1 MTHAA
6 QTLILHHYAM
16 SPFSEKVRVILGLK
30 SAPWRGC
37 DQPVVMPK
45 DELLVLTGGYRRI
58 PVLQIGA
65 DLYFDTTRII
75 DEIERR
81 FPLPSAYAGVGRGM
95 ATAVTGW
102 TDAWAGQPGLFWTG
116 VVALFSGDFDVAE
129 DPVFAA
135 DRAAL
140 LGMPFDAAAM
150 MAALPET
157 ERQLRGCL
165 DLLERQLSDGRHFL
179 FGSQLDIAD
188 AGAFHTINFLR
199 YGRGRNIRILEEF
212 PRLLAWE
219 ARVRAV
225 GHGQRGDDISR
236 EDAIA
241 IARAAAPAPLEHT
254 SVHAD
259 LPSGTAI
266 RLSYNDAN
274 TPPLDAV
281 LLAAD
286 HQFISVRPATSQVGD
301 LVIHMPYSTA
311 RISKR

>member
-1 MTHAA
+1 MTD
-6 QTLILHHYAM
+6 TETMILHHYAI
-16 SPFSEKVRVILGLK
+16 SPFSEKVRVIMGLK

-37 DQPVVMPK
+37 DQPAVMPK

-81 FPLPSAYAGVGRGM
+81 IPLPSAYAGVGRGM
-95 ATAVTGW
+95 ATAVTSW

-116 VVALFSGDFDVAE
+116 VVALFSGDCDIAE

-140 LGMPFDAAAM
+140 LGLPFDGAAM

-157 ERQLRGCL
+157 ERQLRACL
-165 DLLERQLSDGRHFL
+165 DLLERQLADGRPFL
-179 FGSQLDIAD
+179 LGNQLDIAD

-199 YGRGRNIRILEEF
+199 LGRGRNIRIVEEF
-212 PRLLAWE
+212 PKLLAWE

-225 GHGQRGDDISR
+225 GHGRRGEDISR
-236 EDAIA
+236 EEAIA
-241 IARAAAPAPLEHT
+241 IARAATPAPLRQH

-259 LPSGTAI
+259 LPPGTAI
-266 RLSYNDAN
+266 RLSYHDAN

-286 HQFISVRPATSQVGD
+286 YQFIAVRPAVSQVGEV
-301 LVIHMPYSTA
+301 VIHMPYSTA
-311 RISKR
+311 RITRR

>member
-1 MTHAA
+1 MTATA
-6 QTLILHHYAM
+6 TTLILHHYPL

-30 SAPWRGC
+30 SAVWQAC
-37 DQPVVMPK
+37 EQPAVMPK

-81 FPLPSAYAGVGRGM
+81 IPAPSAYAGVGRGM
-95 ATAVTGW
+95 ATAVTSW

-116 VVALFSGDFDVAE
+116 VVALFSGDFDLAE
-129 DPVFAA
+129 DPTFGA
-135 DRAAL
+135 DRAAM
-140 LGMPFDAAAM
+140 LGQPFDGAAM

-165 DLLERQLSDGRHFL
+165 DLIERQLSDGRQFL

-188 AGAFHTINFLR
+188 AGAFHTINFMR
-199 YGRGRNIRILEEF
+199 HGRGRNIKIIEEF
-212 PRLLAWE
+212 PQLLAWE
-219 ARVRAV
+219 ARVRAT
-225 GHGQRGDDISR
+225 GHGRRGEDVSR
-236 EDAIA
+236 EEAIA
-241 IARAAAPAPLEHT
+241 IARAATPAPLEQK

-259 LPSGTAI
+259 LPTGTAI
-266 RLSYNDAN
+266 RLSYYDAN
-274 TPPLDAV
+274 TPPLDAT

-286 HQFISVRPATSQVGD
+286 YQFISVRPAESQVGNI
-301 LVIHMPYSTA
+301 VIHMPYSTA
-311 RISKR
+311 RITKR

>member
-1 MTHAA
+1 MTAA
-6 QTLILHHYAM
+6 AETMILHHYAM
-16 SPFSEKVRVILGLK
+16 SPFSEKVRVIFGLK
-30 SAPWRGC
+30 SAQWQAC
-37 DQPVVMPK
+37 DQPAVMPK

-65 DLYFDTTRII
+65 DIFFDTTRII

-81 FPLPSAYAGVGRGM
+81 IPLPSAYAGVGRGM
-95 ATAVTGW
+95 ATAVTTW
-102 TDAWAGQPGLFWTG
+102 TDAWAGQTGLFWTG

-135 DRAAL
+135 DRSAM
-140 LGMPFDAAAM
+140 LGLPFDGAAM

-165 DLLERQLSDGRHFL
+165 DLLERQLSDGRKFL

-188 AGAFHTINFLR
+188 AGAFHTLNFIRL
-199 YGRGRNIRILEEF
+199 GRGRTVKLMEEF
-212 PRLLAWE
+212 PRTMAWE
-219 ARVRAV
+219 ARVRAT
-225 GHGQRGDDISR
+225 GHGRRGPDISR

-241 IARAAAPAPLEHT
+241 IAKAATPAPLEHK

-259 LPSGTAI
+259 LPPGTAI
-266 RLSYNDAN
+266 RLSYHDAN
-274 TPPLDAV
+274 TPPLDAT

-286 HQFISVRPATSQVGD
+286 YQFIAVRPVDSKIGD
-301 LVIHMPYSTA
+301 VTIHMPYSTA
-311 RISKR
+311 RITKR